1 MYSLFHSETD
11 DPILEDNLIG
21 TGHWWRLFLVDIA
34 PSVLSTLSLQSCSL
48 FSCSLVARSLVPR
61 AEHLCMRLH
70 ALQPV

>member
-21 TGHWWRLFLVDIA
+21 TGHWWRLFLVNVA
-34 PSVLSTLSLQSCSL
+34 LSVLSTLSLQSCSL
-48 FSCSLVARSLVPR
+48 FPCSLVARSLVPR

-70 ALQPV
+70 ALQSV